1 MKDGRI
7 AQAGKYD
14 EILDPGKEFMELVGA
29 HKDALTTLD
38 AIDSMNGGNVPSP
51 SSGKAKPKLSR
62 SLSSVEKKDKA
73 NNDEQNAQSGQL
85 VQEEEREKGRVG
97 FWVYWKYLTLAYKGA
112 LVPFVLLAQILFQI
126 LQIVSNYWMAWAA
139 PVSKDVEPPVSMSTL
154 IYVYIALAVGS
165 SLCVLL
171 RALFLVTASY
181 KTATLL
187 FDKMHMSIFRAPMSF
202 FDSTPSG
209 RILNRV
215 SHLHVNNFASSTY
228 FLGLC

>member
-1 MKDGRI
+1 
-7 AQAGKYD
+7 
-14 EILDPGKEFMELVGA
+14 MELVGA

-126 LQIVSNYWMAWAA
+126 LQIASNYWMAWAA
-139 PVSKDVEPPVSMSTL
+139 PVSKDLEPSVSMSTL
-154 IYVYIALAVGS
+154 IYVYVILALGS
-165 SLCVLL
+165 SLCILV
-171 RALFLVTASY
+171 RSLFLATAAY
-181 KTATLL
+181 KTTTLL
-187 FDKMHMSIFRAPMSF
+187 FNKMHLSIFRAPMSF
-202 FDSTPSG
+202 FDSTPTG
-209 RILNRV
+209 RILNRA
-215 SHLHVNNFASSTY
+215 SHLRRIK
-228 FLGLC
+228 CC